1 LSPPTLVFLF
11 FAAALGGAL
20 NAVAGGGSFIA
31 FPSLLFSGIAPIAAN
46 ATNTV
51 ALWPGAVA
59 SAVAYRREMPKDRRL
74 LSVLAVASLAGG
86 GAGAWLLLHTSER
99 AFVALIPWLLF
110 VATALFTFGKRATSR
125 FAAGSG
131 GASDR
136 MLVVVALIQTVIAV
150 YGGYFGGGMSI
161 LILAALQLAGMTEI
175 HTMNALKTVLGA
187 LINGVAVILFVVAG
201 AVAWRPGSV
210 MIAGGI
216 AGGYAGAAIAR
227 RIDPKRV
234 RTFVLVVA
242 WAMTAWFFYATYA
255 RHRG

>member
-1 LSPPTLVFLF
+1 
-11 FAAALGGAL
+11 
-20 NAVAGGGSFIA
+20 
-31 FPSLLFSGIAPIAAN
+31 
-46 ATNTV
+46 
-51 ALWPGAVA
+51 
-59 SAVAYRREMPKDRRL
+59 
-74 LSVLAVASLAGG
+74 
-86 GAGAWLLLHTSER
+86 LLHTSEQ

-131 GASDR
+131 GASNK
-136 MLVVVALIQTVIAV
+136 MLGVVALIQLVIAV

-187 LINGVAVILFVVAG
+187 LINGVAVVLFVVAG

-227 RIDPKRV
+227 RVDPKRV

-242 WAMTAWFFYATYA
+242 WAMTAWFFYSTYAPTYA
-255 RHRG
+255 RRA

>member
-1 LSPPTLVFLF
+1 MSPPTLVFLF

-31 FPSLLFSGIAPIAAN
+31 FPSLLFAGIAPIAAN

-74 LSVLAVASLAGG
+74 LSVLAVASLLGG
-86 GAGAWLLLHTSER
+86 GAGAWLLLHTSEH

-110 VATALFTFGKRATSR
+110 VATALFTFGKRVTSR
-125 FAAGSG
+125 FAADG
-131 GASDR
+131 GESDK
-136 MLVVVALIQTVIAV
+136 MLAVVAGIQLVIAV

-161 LILAALQLAGMTEI
+161 LILAALQLAGMKDI

-216 AGGYAGAAIAR
+216 AGGYAGAAVAR
-227 RIDPKRV
+227 RIEPKQV
-234 RTFVLVVA
+234 RKFVLVVA
-242 WAMTAWFFYATYA
+242 WAMTAWFFYSTYL
-255 RHRG
+255 RKG